1 MEQDIQDFHE
11 MDGSCESIT
20 VATVALRDN
29 VQRTLHTLQVI
40 MFRWLEGEQLM
51 QIRRGN
57 RMLEVKE
64 TGLKVN
70 SFRLGTP
77 NQRLKIMMR
86 NKRTGTN
93 QRTKHSGVYSVNMS
107 WKTTDHISSQ
117 TLFSTSPVPQLRKP
131 LELWRQ
137 SCYPGVAAGMSWSD
151 TSATSNVTDTP

>member
-1 MEQDIQDFHE
+1 

-70 SFRLGTP
+70 SSRLGTP
-77 NQRLKIMMR
+77 TQSKKITIR
-86 NKRTGTN
+86 KKRTGTN
-93 QRTKHSGVYSVNMS
+93 QRTKDSGVYSVNMTRN
-107 WKTTDHISSQ
+107 TTDHSSSQ
-117 TLFSTSPVPQLRKP
+117 TLFSSCPVLQLRKP
-131 LELWRQ
+131 LELLRQ
-137 SCYPGVAAGMSWSD
+137 SCYPGVTAGISRSD
-151 TSATSNVTDTP
+151 TLSTSNVTDTP